1 MKQAVNVTPLF
12 PAEVIC
18 PALKHRSLNSKAL
31 YFYTVYGYTLRSDF
45 LLPGFPESQSLQ
57 SQLIIEKQPGVSPE
71 TFPDKSLTLTLRADN
86 FLNITWHGV
95 ASYTVYNGSHVS
107 VIREQNCHPAL
118 VLQPFY
124 SIVPAAVLNQKRLF
138 VLHGNCVEVNGS
150 AIALIGAKGQGKST
164 LTAAL
169 LAKNQRLIA
178 DDVTAIDTE
187 NLHPQ
192 VLPGIPNL
200 KVWADTAKA
209 TGINLSKLK
218 KINPYIE
225 KYNYVLPAHFRNK
238 KLPLETIIF
247 LQDGKKIQIEKT
259 QATQGMLYLIGNNYL
274 SRYPHALTA
283 GEHKRIF
290 DQSAF
295 LSRTTRLFT
304 LSYPRNLKTL
314 NAVTSC
320 IEALQPVK

>member
-1 MKQAVNVTPLF
+1 
-12 PAEVIC
+12 
-18 PALKHRSLNSKAL
+18 L
-31 YFYTVYGYTLRSDF
+31 YFYTAYGYTLRSDF
-45 LLPGFPESQSLQ
+45 LLPGFPESWSSQH
-57 SQLIIEKQPGVSPE
+57 QLIIEKHPEVSPK
-71 TFPDKSLTLTLRADN
+71 TFPDKSLTLTLRKND

-95 ASYTVYNGSHVS
+95 ASYTVYNGSHVR
-107 VIREQNCHPAL
+107 VIREKNYHPAL

-124 SIVPAAVLNQKRLF
+124 SIVPAAVLNQQKLF

-164 LTAAL
+164 ITAAL

-187 NLHPQ
+187 NQHPR

-218 KINPYIE
+218 KINPFIE
-225 KYNYVLPAHFRNK
+225 KYNYALPSHFYNK
-238 KLPLETIIF
+238 TLPLDTIIF
-247 LQDGKKIQIEKT
+247 LQEGKEIKIKKT
-259 QATQGMLYLIGNNYL
+259 QRRQGMLSLIGNHYL
-274 SRYPHALTA
+274 SRYPHVLTA
-283 GEHKRIF
+283 EEHKRIF
-290 DQSAF
+290 EQSAF

-304 LSYPRNLKTL
+304 LSYPKNLKAL
-314 NAVTSC
+314 NAVISC
-320 IEALQPVK
+320 ITALQDS

>member
-1 MKQAVNVTPLF
+1 M
-12 PAEVIC
+12 
-18 PALKHRSLNSKAL
+18 

-45 LLPGFPESQSLQ
+45 LLPGFPESRSLQ
-57 SQLIIEKQPGVSPE
+57 SQLIIEKQPGFSPE
-71 TFPDKSLTLTLRADN
+71 TFPDKSLTLTLRGDN

-95 ASYTVYNGSHVS
+95 ASYTVYDGSQVS
-107 VIREQNCHPAL
+107 VIREQNSHPAL

-124 SIVPAAVLNQKRLF
+124 SIVPASILNQNKLF

-150 AIALIGAKGQGKST
+150 TIALIGAKGQGKST

-169 LAKNQRLIA
+169 LAKGHRLVA

-187 NLHPQ
+187 SLRPQ

-225 KYNYVLPAHFRNK
+225 KYNYVLPNHFCNR

-247 LQDGKKIQIEKT
+247 LQEGKEVKIEKT
-259 QATQGMLYLIGNNYL
+259 QASQGMLYLIGNHYL
-274 SRYPHALTA
+274 SRYPQVFTA
-283 GEHKRIF
+283 KEHKRIF
-290 DQSAF
+290 EQSAF
-295 LSRTTRLFT
+295 LSRTTRLLT
-304 LSYPRNLKTL
+304 LNYPKNLKVL
-314 NAVTSC
+314 NTVTSL
-320 IEALQPVK
+320 IEALQASKKKGVSINDTPFLKA